1 MGKHKKI
8 ERKRELERRRRRRR
22 KRLKLR
28 TKGLLPPAGESQGSE
43 TSQKR

>member
-8 ERKRELERRRRRRR
+8 ERSREIERRRRRKK

-28 TKGLLPPAGESQGSE
+28 AKEERLSQQGV
-43 TSQKR
+43 K